1 MRNKKLFC
9 MVLSV
14 LFLLQFI
21 LLQNPDKVYA
31 AVPDPW
37 TFSDIGSPAV
47 TGTDS
52 HNGGEFT
59 ISGNGAEIW
68 GSSDQFTYMYQVLS
82 GDSLISA
89 RITSQTN
96 TNGGAKA
103 GLMFRESTAA
113 NSKYVDLVVTPSNV
127 LVLQW
132 RSSTGG
138 PCAYKA
144 LGSFKLPAY
153 IKLVRSG
160 DMFNAYKSNDGVNWG
175 KSLGSC
181 SVAMDSSVR
190 VGMCVTSHNASMA
203 STVKFDN
210 VTVEGTVPAPTLI
223 AIAGGGSIDSF
234 HNIILKP
241 DGTIWAW
248 GDNSSGQLGD
258 GTTKDKSTPVQVQG
272 LNDVTAIAAGG
283 LHTIA
288 LKKDGTIWT
297 WGNNDY
303 GQLGDGTTEDK
314 STPVQVQGLS
324 NVIAIAGGSAHTI
337 ALKNDGTV
345 WTWGNN
351 DYGQL
356 GDGTTEDKSIPV
368 QVKGLNNVAAIA
380 AGGYHYT
387 IALKKDGTVWTW
399 GNNDYGQLGD
409 GTTEDKSTP
418 VQVKGL
424 NDATAIAAGGYDHTI
439 ILKKDGTVWT
449 WGRNNYGQLGD
460 GTSTNNRTPVRV
472 QGLSNVTAIAEAPTH
487 TIALRDDGMVWI
499 WGHNEHGQLGDG
511 TTEDKRT
518 PLQVQGLS
526 NVIAITGGSA
536 HTIVV
541 KKDGT
546 VWTWGNSGYGQSGDG
561 TAEDNRTPV
570 QMKGLSNDIPKVT
583 PAPVTK
589 TFNDLDQYPWAKD
602 AIIALSSKGI
612 VKGTSETTFEPGKN
626 IVRAD
631 FITLLVRVFNLK
643 ADFDS
648 NFDDVSPDAY
658 YYQAVGIAKKL
669 GITNG
674 AEGNKFNPGD
684 QITREDLMV
693 LVARTL
699 KITGKTSA
707 IDASVSISSFSDAA
721 QVAPYA
727 VEGVAALNKD
737 GIVKGSG
744 NMINPKG
751 TAKRADTVVI
761 IYRIFNKYMQ

>member
-409 GTTEDKSTP
+409 GTTEDK
-418 VQVKGL
+418 
-424 NDATAIAAGGYDHTI
+424 
-439 ILKKDGTVWT
+439 
-449 WGRNNYGQLGD
+449 
-460 GTSTNNRTPVRV
+460 
-472 QGLSNVTAIAEAPTH
+472 
-487 TIALRDDGMVWI
+487 
-499 WGHNEHGQLGDG
+499 
-511 TTEDKRT
+511 RT